1 MIIIIIIIIIINVYI
16 EAKKSISRS
25 VDNVLEGVIAWE
37 NEANAAPFTP
47 NDLRVELSNRK
58 RFPCLHSLT

>member
-1 MIIIIIIIIIINVYI
+1 MIIIIIIIIIMSVYI

-37 NEANAAPFTP
+37 DEANAAPFTP
-47 NDLRVELSNRK
+47 K
-58 RFPCLHSLT
+58 RFESRVKQ